1 MKLELMLYEAG
12 FRKVGFYGSLA
23 GVPYDQNACRLVA
36 VAEK

>member
-1 MKLELMLYEAG
+1 MLTEFG
-12 FRKVGFYGSLA
+12 FKNVKFYRVLD